1 MRIAANM
8 SKSEI
13 FTLAHQICSFKDAK
27 KVGNSIFRFLINAS
41 YKNKF
46 GKALKYIYREL
57 KKLAVSYDFELQAY
71 GKAVFQATYK
81 QFNYLC
87 SFDNVSIEVSASQF
101 QKRIEMIDA
110 SEAIQRA
117 LSGQKIRIF

>member
-13 FTLAHQICSFKDAK
+13 FSLAHKICMFKDAK
-27 KVGNSIFRFLINAS
+27 KVGNTIFRFSINAS

-46 GKALKYIYREL
+46 SKALKYIYREL
-57 KKLAVSYDFELQAY
+57 KKLAVSYDFELQVY

-81 QFNYLC
+81 QFSYLC
-87 SFDNVSIEVSASQF
+87 SFDNVAMEVSSSQF
-101 QKRIEMIDA
+101 QKRIEMTDA
-110 SEAIQRA
+110 SEVIQRA
-117 LSGQKIRIF
+117 LNGEQIRIF

>member
-1 MRIAANM
+1 MGITANM
-8 SKSEI
+8 SKSQI
-13 FTLAHQICSFKDAK
+13 FSLAHQICAFRDAK
-27 KVGNSIFRFLINAS
+27 KVGNNIFRFSLNSS

-46 GKALKYIYREL
+46 SKALKYIYKQL

-81 QFNYLC
+81 QFSYLC
-87 SFDNVSIEVSASQF
+87 SFDNVTVEVSASQF
-101 QKRIEMIDA
+101 QKRIEIIDA

-117 LSGQKIRIF
+117 LNGEQIRIY

>member
-1 MRIAANM
+1 MGITANM
-8 SKSEI
+8 SKSQI
-13 FTLAHQICSFKDAK
+13 FSLAHQICAFRDAK
-27 KVGNSIFRFLINAS
+27 KVGNTIFRFSLNSS

-46 GKALKYIYREL
+46 SKALKYIYKQL

-81 QFNYLC
+81 QFSYLC
-87 SFDNVSIEVSASQF
+87 SFDNVTVEISASQF

-110 SEAIQRA
+110 SETIQRA
-117 LSGQKIRIF
+117 LNGEQIRIY